1 MSFKKDDCRKV
12 LAALRSE
19 GRGPDVE
26 SHLFVCE
33 SCRREARLAAAW
45 KSIAPPP
52 AEEAEEPDA
61 APVPERFVR
70 AVIEGVR
77 EDRRR
82 RTRNRLL
89 AAAAAL
95 LFFFAAGA
103 SHQIASSPSAAAD
116 DTYTQLETQ
125 DLGSL
130 LPD

>member
-1 MSFKKDDCRKV
+1 MSSKKDDCRKV
-12 LAALRSE
+12 VAALKSE
-19 GRGPDVE
+19 RRGPDE
-26 SHLFVCE
+26 EAHLFVCE

-52 AEEAEEPDA
+52 EEELNP

-103 SHQIASSPSAAAD
+103 SHQIASSGSGGVD

>member
-1 MSFKKDDCRKV
+1 MSRMKDDCRKV
-12 LAALRSE
+12 VAALRSE
-19 GRGPDVE
+19 RRGPDE
-26 SHLFVCE
+26 EAHLFVCA
-33 SCRREARLAAAW
+33 SCREEARFAAAW
-45 KSIAPPP
+45 KSIAAAPR
-52 AEEAEEPDA
+52 EEEGDA

-82 RTRNRLL
+82 RKRNRLL

-95 LFFFAAGA
+95 LFFFAVGA
-103 SHQIASSPSAAAD
+103 SHQIASSGSAAVD
-116 DTYTQLETQ
+116 DTYTQLESQ